1 MSSPLLD
8 AYAALGEALAGVRK
22 VMDDPAT
29 AFEDSELLAL
39 LRLHDRCEAQT
50 DALGL
55 DLVSYTDMRN
65 LGPRTGASSTAAF
78 LSGVLTMHPS
88 TAAGRVRTARAMETA
103 CPWTYD
109 QLAAGDISYEQAAVI
124 ASIVTDLPKGATE
137 RQRGQAERYLLDRAP
152 TSDALELGK
161 LRKRVDDLVD
171 PEGLLDREATAQR
184 RRDLSMRD
192 NHDGTQTVRWTDTDE
207 RIAKFK
213 AALNPLAAPQP
224 ASDGTRDPREPG
236 QRRADAM
243 ADLVERTLRFGK
255 VRSTRG
261 HRAHVIVTISEEAL
275 RTETGFGTTT
285 TGETLTAEA
294 IRRIACDANLH
305 PLHIDGNGIP
315 LKLGRSQRLASPGQ
329 WLALIARDGG
339 CTGPNCTRP
348 PEWTQVHHM
357 TYWENLGP
365 TDIDEL
371 CLLCDHHHDEVHHGG
386 WQIEMAADGHP
397 EFIPPEH
404 VDPHRRPIRNMHWH
418 TERGG
423 KPSPRAA

>member
-1 MSSPLLD
+1 
-8 AYAALGEALAGVRK
+8 
-22 VMDDPAT
+22 
-29 AFEDSELLAL
+29 
-39 LRLHDRCEAQT
+39 
-50 DALGL
+50 
-55 DLVSYTDMRN
+55 
-65 LGPRTGASSTAAF
+65 
-78 LSGVLTMHPS
+78 
-88 TAAGRVRTARAMETA
+88 
-103 CPWTYD
+103 
-109 QLAAGDISYEQAAVI
+109 
-124 ASIVTDLPKGATE
+124 
-137 RQRGQAERYLLDRAP
+137 ERYLLERAP
-152 TSDALELGK
+152 TANALELGK
-161 LRKRVDDLVD
+161 LRKRVDHLVD
-171 PEGLLDREATAQR
+171 PDGLLDREATAQKR
-184 RRDLSMRD
+184 RGLNVRD

-224 ASDGTRDPREPG
+224 APDGTRDPREPG

-275 RTETGFGTTT
+275 RTQNGFGTTT

-329 WLALIARDGG
+329 WLALVARDGG
-339 CTGPNCTRP
+339 CVGANCTRP
-348 PEWTQVHHM
+348 PEWTQAHHI
-357 TYWENLGP
+357 TYWENLGL
-365 TDIDEL
+365 TDIDEM

-386 WQIEMAADGHP
+386 WEIQMAADGHP
-397 EFIPPEH
+397 ELIPPEH
-404 VDPHRRPIRNMHWH
+404 VDPYRRPIRNTYWH

-423 KPSPRAA
+423 QPVRHAS